1 MAKRITVI
9 LFSLALIFS
18 VVSLSSGFDNNKE
31 NFDMGRIKTSLI
43 KSVTLKL
50 FKNNKGLFKDKFE
63 DNKLILNDL
72 IKTESKKLRNIIAGY
87 ITRLVKQEKSEQ

>member
-1 MAKRITVI
+1 
-9 LFSLALIFS
+9 
-18 VVSLSSGFDNNKE
+18 
-31 NFDMGRIKTSLI
+31 MGRIKTSLI

-50 FKNNKGLFKDKFE
+50 FKNNKALFKDKFE